1 MHLWS
6 MAVSRSIRQVGG
18 KLKHNVAVLQHVAVW
33 RGVWW
38 DIGHGCVGRWGS
50 YAGKGEKSNFA
61 VERDRVR

>member
-1 MHLWS
+1 

-18 KLKHNVAVLQHVAVW
+18 KLKHNVAVLHVAVW

-38 DIGHGCVGRWGS
+38 GLGLVCVGGWGS

-61 VERDRVR
+61 VERDRAR